1 MAPLKS
7 KLSFLCYL
15 VLTFCT
21 AQRRSQHTDVLA
33 FQHAIASTRTVRRTS
48 PLYSNNE
55 IIGAE
60 TTDTVEDA
68 STVTATSAEAEAT
81 NSASDL
87 RSVTFSNIQKE
98 QEPQLLC
105 NFLMELGACSAC
117 IVDADRGTTDE
128 KGIFDEFD
136 TATMTRT
143 AVTTHSWDNCDV
155 SAHFP
160 ASTSLEW
167 IMEIV
172 QDTFPD
178 LPKYTS
184 VTKVEDKDWVLHVQK
199 SWKPI
204 ILPPFILRFPWHTDQ
219 MVQEAVSE
227 KKKTSPTTIDSSD
240 DDDDVDNDND
250 DTVVELE
257 LQGGIAFGTG
267 EHPTTQLCLEF
278 VNDVVRQQK
287 TKDDDDLL
295 FMDYGAGSGV
305 LGMAA
310 CKLYPSTRA
319 IGVDIDV
326 DAVLIANANAETNQV
341 DMKNYLSDLIQTTCD
356 DESTSIRLKA
366 YSSKDGQHAET
377 LPEELNGPIYDAC
390 VANILA
396 APLVSL
402 APTISSLLKPGSP
415 LGLSGIMTSQSSM
428 VQTAYAEY
436 FDDVKVERELLGW
449 VLITGKR
456 KKEKKSYYF

>member
-1 MAPLKS
+1 M
-7 KLSFLCYL
+7 
-15 VLTFCT
+15 
-21 AQRRSQHTDVLA
+21 
-33 FQHAIASTRTVRRTS
+33 
-48 PLYSNNE
+48 
-55 IIGAE
+55 
-60 TTDTVEDA
+60 
-68 STVTATSAEAEAT
+68 
-81 NSASDL
+81 

-105 NFLMELGACSAC
+105 NFLMELGACSAS

-128 KGIFDEFD
+128 TAIFDEFD
-136 TATMTRT
+136 PGSMTRT
-143 AVTTHSWDNCDV
+143 AVTRHSWNNCDV

-184 VTKVEDKDWVLHVQK
+184 VTAVENKDWVLHVQK

-204 ILPPFILRFPWHTDQ
+204 ILPPFVLRFPWHTDQ
-219 MVQEAVSE
+219 MVQEAMSE
-227 KKKTSPTTIDSSD
+227 KKKTTPTTIDSSD
-240 DDDDVDNDND
+240 DDDDD

-278 VNDVVRQQK
+278 VNDAIRQQK
-287 TKDDDDLL
+287 TKDDDDYHMLYYEYNYNDDDDDFL

-326 DAVLIANANAETNQV
+326 DAVLIANANAETNQ
-341 DMKNYLSDLIQTTCD
+341 
-356 DESTSIRLKA
+356 A
-366 YSSKDGQHAET
+366 FSSKDGQQAET

-402 APTISSLLKPGSP
+402 APAISSLLKPGSP

-428 VQTAYAEY
+428 VLKAYAEY

-456 KKEKKSYYF
+456 

>member
-1 MAPLKS
+1 MAPPKS
-7 KLSFLCYL
+7 KISYLYYL
-15 VLTFCT
+15 VLTFCI
-21 AQRRSQHTDVLA
+21 AQRRSQHSVVLA
-33 FQHAIASTRTVRRTS
+33 FQHGIASTRTVRRTHQ
-48 PLYSNNE
+48 LYSNND
-55 IIGAE
+55 IIGTE

-68 STVTATSAEAEAT
+68 STAPTAPAPAASKT
-81 NSASDL
+81 SASDL

-105 NFLMELGACSAC
+105 NFLMELGACSAS

-128 KGIFDEFD
+128 TAIFDEFD
-136 TATMTRT
+136 PGSMTRT
-143 AVTTHSWDNCDV
+143 AVTRHSWNNCDV

-184 VTKVEDKDWVLHVQK
+184 VTAVENKDWVLHVQK

-204 ILPPFILRFPWHTDQ
+204 ILPPFVLRFPWHTDQ

-227 KKKTSPTTIDSSD
+227 KKKTTPTTIDSSD
-240 DDDDVDNDND
+240 DDDD

-287 TKDDDDLL
+287 TKDDDDDDDDFL

-341 DMKNYLSDLIQTTCD
+341 NMKNYLSDLIQTTCD

-366 YSSKDGQHAET
+366 FSSKDGQQAET
-377 LPEELNGPIYDAC
+377 LPEALNGPIYDAC

-402 APTISSLLKPGSP
+402 APAISSLLKPGSP

-428 VQTAYAEY
+428 VLKAYAEY